1 MLVSAPI
8 DTLNI
13 GSIKQNE
20 CTVGSI
26 NQRDLTISLN
36 NVVECGNVIETN
48 VSRVTTPTENCL
60 LYFPFYFFF
69 SLPLKVLTLFN
80 CFVLPW
86 AQNPPCTPSPFSCF
100 SLNRKSF
107 KVCKNAIL
115 YIFSPLPQSRVTA
128 KVNSR

>member
-26 NQRDLTISLN
+26 NQRDLKISLN

-60 LYFPFYFFF
+60 LYCLFYLFF
-69 SLPLKVLTLFN
+69 SLLLRVLTLFN
-80 CFVLPW
+80 FFGLPW
-86 AQNPPCTPSPFSCF
+86 AQCSPCTPSPFSCF

-107 KVCKNAIL
+107 QICKNAIL
-115 YIFSPLPQSRVTA
+115 
-128 KVNSR
+128 